1 MSFIFIVYLL
11 FNIKNLVLI
20 INLYEDLEL
29 QYNMQ
34 KNIKN

>member
-34 KNIKN
+34 KISKN